1 MLADVDTV
9 ERYIVNAKS
18 VGDYWKLKEKA
29 N

>member
-1 MLADVDTV
+1 MLMDVDTAG
-9 ERYIVNAKS
+9 RYVGSTKS

>member
-1 MLADVDTV
+1 MLTDVDTV
-9 ERYIVNAKS
+9 ERYIGNAKP